1 MKKLLSFKVV
11 ILGEDGVGKT
21 NICLRV
27 ADNLIEKSRYS
38 IGANFFT
45 YEREINEELIT
56 LKIRDYYIPQR
67 FISVLGKL
75 LRGAQGGIL
84 VFDLTNPESL
94 AKIPFWL
101 NILINASGFIPIILI
116 GKKNDLKSER
126 RISTKAVSTLTHLL
140 DIPFFETS
148 GLTGENI
155 EVALHH
161 LISMI
166 RSPLDLDTENPQI
179 NPWILITH
187 TYCPYCGTQILIQY
201 EQEKTSAFCL
211 NCANLVY
218 THEK

>member
-1 MKKLLSFKVV
+1 MKKLPSFKVV
-11 ILGEDGVGKT
+11 ILGENRVGKT

-27 ADNLIEKSRYS
+27 ADLKEKSRYS

-56 LKIRDYYIPQR
+56 LNIRDYHIPPR
-67 FISVLGKL
+67 FISVLGKI

-101 NILINASGFIPIILI
+101 NILINAAGFIPIILI
-116 GKKNDLKSER
+116 GNKNDLKTER
-126 RISTKAVSTLTHLL
+126 RISTKAVTTLTHLL
-140 DIPFFETS
+140 DVPFFETS

-155 EVALHH
+155 EAALHH

-166 RSPLDLDTENPQI
+166 RFPLDLDTENPQT
-179 NPWILITH
+179 NPWMLTTH

-201 EQEKTSAFCL
+201 EQEKTSTVCL
-211 NCANLVY
+211 HCANLVY
-218 THEK
+218 ISEE